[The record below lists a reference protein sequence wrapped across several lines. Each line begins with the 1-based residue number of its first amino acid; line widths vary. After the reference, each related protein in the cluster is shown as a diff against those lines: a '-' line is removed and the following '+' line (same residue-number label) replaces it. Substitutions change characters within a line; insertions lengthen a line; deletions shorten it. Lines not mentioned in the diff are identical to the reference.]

1 MSSIDDPGAVEKV
14 IERLKDEIRYLH
26 KTDVVWKKMP
36 DDDCDNEIL
45 VTYRH
50 DLIRTFLRS
59 LSYSI
64 IRNDPSKLY
73 SILKIL
79 DAINFTQNFIA
90 NSRKV
95 LDSCLIQ
102 NEMIQ
107 FVFNENKT
115 KPEEY
120 LIQNIDPII
129 L

>member
-64 IRNDPSKLY
+64 IRNDPN
-73 SILKIL
+73 
-79 DAINFTQNFIA
+79 AINFTQNFIA